1 MMEIC
6 TKPIHKPI
14 CDKVPIESLNLKI
27 MSNKISRQPIM
38 TFNETRVTGS
48 LVTAKLVRLDK
59 MAITITKMA

>member
-1 MMEIC
+1 
-6 TKPIHKPI
+6 
-14 CDKVPIESLNLKI
+14 
-27 MSNKISRQPIM
+27 M